1 MYIELSNYGSIRNLV
16 TDGKPRLDAKG
27 VMVIMGRSG
36 SGKTLLA
43 NALYMEPALTIA
55 DAARQLELVEKCPV
69 IVDAVETIKAMAN
82 LFGFRNYDELH
93 GLSRFSVCVESSI
106 AGNAL
111 VSASYDPGSID
122 FVCLTNDKGK
132 PRIELIMGGRRTTVE
147 RTSIELVT
155 TLILNTASIMSW
167 PRQLR
172 EGVYS
177 LNYEDMWNIFDSLK
191 RIEKRAGYCDSDLAL
206 GVSALLRARI
216 PPLVVGEELD
226 FRQILEIE
234 TAIDYL
240 ILPNHRIT
248 LTKPTGE
255 LTMQIFNIAR
265 DFVKALKEEA
275 SRGQVAEPLIYI
287 DDAFDGVSTIN
298 AKELVGVMREIIAN
312 GASII
317 LTSYRPEVIAV
328 EDPYIKDF
336 INNHATLYIATYGL
350 ETMSKYVSTGLDY
363 RLWLMNADTI
373 NGEDYE
379 KIIDLLG

>member
-27 VMVIMGRSG
+27 VMVIMSRSG

-55 DAARQLELVEKCPV
+55 DVVRQLELVEKCPV
-69 IVDAVETIKAMAN
+69 IVDAVETVKAMAN

-106 AGNAL
+106 ASNAL
-111 VSASYDPGSID
+111 VSAGYDTGSID
-122 FVCLTNDKGK
+122 FVCLTNDRGK

-177 LNYEDMWNIFDSLK
+177 LNYENMRNIFDSLK
-191 RIEKRAGYCDSDLAL
+191 RIEKRAGYCDSNFVL

-240 ILPNHRIT
+240 ISPNHRIT

-275 SRGQVAEPLIYI
+275 SRGQVAGPLIYI

-336 INNHATLYIATYGL
+336 IDNYVSLYIAGYGL
-350 ETMSKYVSTGLDY
+350 EPMAKFGAIND
-363 RLWLMNADTI
+363 RLWLVNVDALSEEVYKRAMRM
-373 NGEDYE
+373 
-379 KIIDLLG
+379 LG

>member
-27 VMVIMGRSG
+27 VMVIMSRSG

-55 DAARQLELVEKCPV
+55 DVVRQLELVEKCPV
-69 IVDAVETIKAMAN
+69 IVDAVETVKAMAN

-111 VSASYDPGSID
+111 VSAGYDPGSID

-167 PRQLR
+167 PCQLR

-177 LNYEDMWNIFDSLK
+177 LNYENVQNIFDSLK
-191 RIEKRAGYCDSDLAL
+191 RIEKRASYCDSNFVL

-240 ILPNHRIT
+240 ISPNHRIT

-265 DFVKALKEEA
+265 DFVKALKEEV
-275 SRGQVAEPLIYI
+275 SRGQVAGPLIYI

-298 AKELVGVMREIIAN
+298 AKRIGRGDERNHCEWG
-312 GASII
+312 
-317 LTSYRPEVIAV
+317 
-328 EDPYIKDF
+328 
-336 INNHATLYIATYGL
+336 INNPHVI
-350 ETMSKYVSTGLDY
+350 
-363 RLWLMNADTI
+363 
-373 NGEDYE
+373 
-379 KIIDLLG
+379 

>member
-27 VMVIMGRSG
+27 VMVIMSRSG

-55 DAARQLELVEKCPV
+55 DVVRQLELVEKCPV
-69 IVDAVETIKAMAN
+69 IVDAVETVKAMAN

-106 AGNAL
+106 ASNAL
-111 VSASYDPGSID
+111 VSAGYDTGSID
-122 FVCLTNDKGK
+122 FVCLTNDRGK

-177 LNYEDMWNIFDSLK
+177 LNYENMRNIFDSLK
-191 RIEKRAGYCDSDLAL
+191 RIEKRAGYCDSNFVL

-240 ILPNHRIT
+240 ISPNHRIT

-275 SRGQVAEPLIYI
+275 SRGQVAGPLIYI
-287 DDAFDGVSTIN
+287 DDAFDGISMID
-298 AKELVGVMREIIAN
+298 AKELVGVMRDIIAN

-336 INNHATLYIATYGL
+336 IDNHATLYIATYGL

>member
-27 VMVIMGRSG
+27 VMVIMSRSG

-55 DAARQLELVEKCPV
+55 DVVRQLELVEKCPV
-69 IVDAVETIKAMAN
+69 IVDAVETVKAMAN

-106 AGNAL
+106 ASNAL
-111 VSASYDPGSID
+111 VSAGYDTGSID
-122 FVCLTNDKGK
+122 FVCLTNDRGK

-177 LNYEDMWNIFDSLK
+177 LNYENMRNIFDSLK
-191 RIEKRAGYCDSDLAL
+191 RIEKRASYCDSNFVL

-240 ILPNHRIT
+240 ISPNHRIT

-275 SRGQVAEPLIYI
+275 SRGQVAGPLIYI

-336 INNHATLYIATYGL
+336 IDNYVSLYIAGYGL
-350 ETMSKYVSTGLDY
+350 EPMAKFGAIND
-363 RLWLMNADTI
+363 RLWLVNVDALSEEVYKRAMRM
-373 NGEDYE
+373 
-379 KIIDLLG
+379 LG

>member
-106 AGNAL
+106 ASNAL

-177 LNYEDMWNIFDSLK
+177 LNYEDMRNIFDSLK

-336 INNHATLYIATYGL
+336 IDNHATLYIATYGL

-363 RLWLMNADTI
+363 RL
-373 NGEDYE
+373 
-379 KIIDLLG
+379 

>member
-27 VMVIMGRSG
+27 VMVIMSRSG

-55 DAARQLELVEKCPV
+55 DVVRQLELVEKCPV
-69 IVDAVETIKAMAN
+69 IVDAVETVKAMAN

-106 AGNAL
+106 ASNAL
-111 VSASYDPGSID
+111 VSAGYDPGSID
-122 FVCLTNDKGK
+122 FVCLTNDRGK

-177 LNYEDMWNIFDSLK
+177 LNYENMRNIFDSLK
-191 RIEKRAGYCDSDLAL
+191 RIEKRAGYCDSDFAL
-206 GVSALLRARI
+206 SVSALLRARI

-240 ILPNHRIT
+240 ISPNHRIT

-275 SRGQVAEPLIYI
+275 SRGQVAGPLIYI

-336 INNHATLYIATYGL
+336 IDNYVSLYIAGYGL
-350 ETMSKYVSTGLDY
+350 EPMAKFGAIND
-363 RLWLMNADTI
+363 RLWLVNVDALSEEVYKRAMRM
-373 NGEDYE
+373 
-379 KIIDLLG
+379 LG

>member
-27 VMVIMGRSG
+27 VMVIMSRSG

-43 NALYMEPALTIA
+43 NALYMEPALIIA
-55 DAARQLELVEKCPV
+55 DVVRQLELVEKCPV
-69 IVDAVETIKAMAN
+69 IVDAVETVKAMAN

-93 GLSRFSVCVESSI
+93 RLSRFSVCVESSI
-106 AGNAL
+106 ASNAL
-111 VSASYDPGSID
+111 VSAGYDTGSID
-122 FVCLTNDKGK
+122 FVCLTNDRGK

-177 LNYEDMWNIFDSLK
+177 LNYENMRNIFDSLK
-191 RIEKRAGYCDSDLAL
+191 RIEKRAGYCDSDFAL

-240 ILPNHRIT
+240 ISPNHRIT

-275 SRGQVAEPLIYI
+275 SRGQVAGPLIYI

>member
-106 AGNAL
+106 ASNAL

-177 LNYEDMWNIFDSLK
+177 LNYENMRNIFDSLK

-336 INNHATLYIATYGL
+336 IDNHATLYIATYGL

>member
-106 AGNAL
+106 ASNAL

-177 LNYEDMWNIFDSLK
+177 LNYEDMRNIFDSLK

-336 INNHATLYIATYGL
+336 IDNHATLYIATYGL